1 MREVWIIFGTTHYV
15 KNVFVSQVENAIIH
29 CFIDNSYITQ
39 FIHSYFKTSS
49 SLAVRWGLFSPV
61 LLPGV
66 DSPLELRERP
76 WTLWITEDDPCVAEL
91 LCLMFKI
98 PFIASALRFKNNNT
112 NCYFYRNTSWKNW
125 AEKWIQNSD
134 EEGYKNVM
142 TIKSSS
148 NTENCFNLFGNFV
161 LKQGAKKDSF
171 AACHSGKL

>member
-1 MREVWIIFGTTHYV
+1 MYEAWLEFPEGWGAGGSKENPFHGGGMDNFWNHTLCN
-15 KNVFVSQVENAIIH
+15 KNVFVSQVENAIIYYL
-29 CFIDNSYITQ
+29 IGNSYITQ

-76 WTLWITEDDPCVAEL
+76 WTLWITEDDPGVAEL

-112 NCYFYRNTSWKNW
+112 NYYFYRNT
-125 AEKWIQNSD
+125 
-134 EEGYKNVM
+134 
-142 TIKSSS
+142 T
-148 NTENCFNLFGNFV
+148 
-161 LKQGAKKDSF
+161 
-171 AACHSGKL
+171 